1 MYKPKDARDTQRYK
15 HSSFQELR
23 RYEYIQSVMSVLFTV
38 IVAQKYPAMHNCML
52 ATIFFVLQQQLKAAA
67 TVQVQIHTEV
77 TTPGYSA
84 GTLMMFESESIKSKL
99 LDLDAIDT
107 TVSIQFWLE
116 FSKNLLKVQLIRHKQ
131 LSLNLK
137 LTAQKEFAP
146 QPNLLTQP
154 KTCLGCSALCWLFIG
169 ILFFLIRVMLELCV
183 LNASPPVVLP

>member
-1 MYKPKDARDTQRYK
+1 
-15 HSSFQELR
+15 
-23 RYEYIQSVMSVLFTV
+23 
-38 IVAQKYPAMHNCML
+38 MHNCML
-52 ATIFFVLQQQLKAAA
+52 ATIFFILQQQLKAAA

-99 LDLDAIDT
+99 LDLEAIDT

-116 FSKNLLKVQLIRHKQ
+116 FGKNLLKVQLIRHKQ

-146 QPNLLTQP
+146 QPNLLT
-154 KTCLGCSALCWLFIG
+154 
-169 ILFFLIRVMLELCV
+169 
-183 LNASPPVVLP
+183 

>member
-1 MYKPKDARDTQRYK
+1 M
-15 HSSFQELR
+15 
-23 RYEYIQSVMSVLFTV
+23 
-38 IVAQKYPAMHNCML
+38 
-52 ATIFFVLQQQLKAAA
+52 
-67 TVQVQIHTEV
+67 QVQIHTEV

-116 FSKNLLKVQLIRHKQ
+116 FSKNLKVQLIRHKQ

-146 QPNLLTQP
+146 QPKLLT
-154 KTCLGCSALCWLFIG
+154 
-169 ILFFLIRVMLELCV
+169 
-183 LNASPPVVLP
+183 